1 MKKTALPDHMSVV
14 IPTDKALAM
23 LDTVK
28 DGRINGAE
36 IKKTGG
42 AQYVDSVVEA
52 LIDSVTRK

>member
-1 MKKTALPDHMSVV
+1 MSVV

-52 LIDSVTRK
+52 LIDSVTQK